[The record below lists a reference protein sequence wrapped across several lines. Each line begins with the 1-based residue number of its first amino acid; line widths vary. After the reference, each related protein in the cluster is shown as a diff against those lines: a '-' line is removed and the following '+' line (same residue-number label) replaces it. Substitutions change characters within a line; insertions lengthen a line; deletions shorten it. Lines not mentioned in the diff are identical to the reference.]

1 MSLQMS
7 KEGLPLDDLKK
18 AAEDFKS
25 FTQDEMV
32 FSLDK
37 CKNY

>member
-1 MSLQMS
+1 M
-7 KEGLPLDDLKK
+7 KVDDWMIWKK

-25 FTQDEMV
+25 FTRDQMV
-32 FSLDK
+32 FSLDE